1 MAALRNGAL
10 GLALFGALIAIPTP
24 SFAQDGAMWRDDRG
38 RPMELTFSGG
48 NGTPP
53 APMAF
58 ALDDMA
64 QGFVRLCVETLGD
77 QEAVAKAA
85 EAEGLLVSI
94 TDSPVP
100 EKAPKAKMV
109 MAKGPGLVVTQ
120 TVQILAYGYTQCN
133 VNYFPDALP
142 EPEDVASALMT
153 VLGRKP
159 DNEADRFKKNGKPNK
174 GFKPQWQITG
184 DDGTVFAL
192 QFDVMKSNP
201 YLNGNRVLF
210 GLREVL
216 ENK

>member
-1 MAALRNGAL
+1 
-10 GLALFGALIAIPTP
+10 
-24 SFAQDGAMWRDDRG
+24 
-38 RPMELTFSGG
+38 MELTFSGG
-48 NGTPP
+48 DGTPP

-77 QEAVAKAA
+77 QKAVATAA

-100 EKAPKAKMV
+100 EKAPKATMV
-109 MAKGPGLVVTQ
+109 MAKGRGLVVTQ
-120 TVQILAYGYTQCN
+120 TKQILAYGYTQCN

-142 EPEDVASALMT
+142 EPEDVANALIT

-174 GFKPQWQITG
+174 SFKPQWQIIG
-184 DDGTVFAL
+184 DDGTVYTL